1 MGQKAGNFYRIK
13 SREKGMEG
21 IRISEWLGLNIWA
34 YFSYHRNRAIT
45 RVAWRSRV
53 GYLHGLTSGPMEH
66 LQEHE
71 TESFVLLMW
80 FPRLGSDGLPSKC

>member
-45 RVAWRSRV
+45 RVAWRSRI
-53 GYLHGLTSGPMEH
+53 GYLDGLTSGLMEH

-71 TESFVLLMW
+71 TEKFCFADVVSQD
-80 FPRLGSDGLPSKC
+80 R